1 MPQRVESRAVDRRL
15 IILGGFAAVLAA
27 IVIVVAV
34 AGGGDD
40 GDGGGTATFDP
51 GSKPE
56 VEAPQGDPPTELVVE
71 DLTEG
76 EGREVEAGDRVGVQY
91 VGVDFETGQEFD
103 TSWRGDEP
111 GQPFELAVGAGEV
124 IPGWDEGLEGMKL
137 GGRRRLVI
145 PPDLA
150 YGPQGQPPDI
160 GPNATLVFVIDLVSA
175 PS

>member
-1 MPQRVESRAVDRRL
+1 VDRRL
-15 IILGGFAAVLAA
+15 IILGGFAAVLAV

-40 GDGGGTATFDP
+40 GEGGGTATADP
-51 GSKPE
+51 GSRPE
-56 VEAPQGDPPTELVVE
+56 VEVPQGDPPTELVVE
-71 DLTEG
+71 DLEEG
-76 EGREVEAGDRVGVQY
+76 EGREVEAGDAIGVQY
-91 VGVDFETGQEFD
+91 VGVLAENGREFD
-103 TSWRGDEP
+103 ASWQGDSP
-111 GQPFELAVGAGEV
+111 GQPFEFTLGAGEV
-124 IPGWDEGLEGMKL
+124 IPGWDEGVEGMKV